1 MKITWLIV
9 AFLFLASTTEAQK
22 TAAKKPAAKTTT
34 AKGKGKKSV
43 KKKKTSATGEFDEL
57 ICYEDGPCTFNIHK
71 GDTLVYDVNMA
82 GSQSR
87 LLIVPLKFTEST
99 IIDFNWTM
107 TGTENKS
114 GHVTIMSSGIK
125 SSKKYLTY
133 LSAGEQKL
141 SDASFLWLCDDN
153 FSEITKKQ
161 STTVS
166 FDGNE
171 PETFTSPPADA
182 VSTTINYK
190 GKQIDLDG
198 LAIQTKPEGQPDR
211 KEMWVLN
218 ITSNLLIFKLD
229 LGKTSMMLKEVRE
242 KKLTTKK

>member
-1 MKITWLIV
+1 MKLIWLLVIS
-9 AFLFLASTTEAQK
+9 LFTINSVSAQK
-22 TAAKKPAAKTTT
+22 APAKPAAKKTGT
-34 AKGKGKKSV
+34 KPKPKKST
-43 KKKKTSATGEFDEL
+43 KKKTSATGEFDEL

-82 GSQSR
+82 GRQST
-87 LLIVPLKFTEST
+87 LFITPLKFTEGSL
-99 IIDFNWTM
+99 IDFNWSM
-107 TGTENKS
+107 SGTEPKS
-114 GHVTIMSSGIK
+114 GHVSILTSGIK
-125 SSKKYLTY
+125 SSRRYLTY
-133 LSAGEQKL
+133 LSAGELKL

-153 FSEITKKQ
+153 FSDITKTQKTQ
-161 STTVS
+161 IS

-171 PETFTSPPADA
+171 AETFSSPAADA
-182 VSTTINYK
+182 VTSTINYK

-198 LAIQTKPEGQPDR
+198 LAIQTKNEGQPDR

-242 KKLTTKK
+242 KKSGK